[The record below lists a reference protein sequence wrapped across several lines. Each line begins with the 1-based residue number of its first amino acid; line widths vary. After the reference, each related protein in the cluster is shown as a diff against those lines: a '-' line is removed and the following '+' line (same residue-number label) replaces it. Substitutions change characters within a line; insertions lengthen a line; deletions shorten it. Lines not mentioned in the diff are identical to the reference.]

1 MAEMTG
7 TRWVVVVS
15 DPMAHLLNLRKD
27 ARANAEVVLHEI
39 IADDTATIPDICVH
53 IGMTPRTINNA
64 LVTLRETGIIR
75 EHNCDLRSDKVG
87 SKGIEDGAKGR
98 EVGPNGAKVSP
109 KG

>member
-1 MAEMTG
+1 M
-7 TRWVVVVS
+7 S
-15 DPMAHLLNLRKD
+15 HLPKLRKD
-27 ARANAEVVLHEI
+27 ARANVETVLNEI
-39 IADDTATIPDICVH
+39 IADKSVGVAQICART
-53 IGMTPRTINNA
+53 GMALRTINNA